1 MNEEINHRKYDHI
14 RIVRDDDST
23 DRGKSYFDAW
33 PLQHRALPE
42 IDLKE
47 IDPSTRFLGKPLSF
61 PLMISPMTGG
71 DHDLVRAINKNLAK
85 AAEATGVAM
94 AVGSQRVMITH
105 PAARESFALRPFAPK
120 TVLLANLGAVQF
132 NYGFGLR
139 ECQQALEVLGADG
152 LYLHLNPLQEAIQP
166 EGETDFR
173 GLADK
178 IGAIAAALPR
188 PLLLKEVGSGLSLRD
203 AEMAVARGIRY
214 IDVAGSGGTSWSRIE
229 HFRHRPGRS
238 SDGGRAGL
246 LFQDWGI
253 PTPDLLRQRS
263 PLRDRVTLIASG
275 GIRSGIDMAK
285 ALILGAS
292 LCGIAKPFLEPALR
306 SADEVIQLIEQ
317 LRKEF
322 VITLFLLGIRRLDE
336 LIGNESL
343 LA

>member
-1 MNEEINHRKYDHI
+1 MSEEINHRKYDHI
-14 RIVRDDDST
+14 RIIRADDST
-23 DRGKSYFDAW
+23 DRGKSYFDAI

-42 IDLKE
+42 IDMKE
-47 IDPSTRFLGKPLSF
+47 IDPSTRFLGKTLSF
-61 PLMISPMTGG
+61 PLLISPMTGG
-71 DHDLVRAINKNLAK
+71 DHDLVRAINKNLAR

-120 TVLLANLGAVQF
+120 TVLLANLGAVQL
-132 NYGFGLR
+132 NHDFGR
-139 ECQQALEVLGADG
+139 KECLQALEVLGADG

-166 EGETDFR
+166 EGDTNFR

-178 IGAIAAALPR
+178 IGALAAELPK
-188 PLLLKEVGSGLSLRD
+188 PLLLKEVGSGISFRD
-203 AEMAVARGIRY
+203 AEMAAARGIRY

-229 HFRHRPGRS
+229 HFRQHPGRG

-253 PTPDLLRQRS
+253 PTPDLLRDLA

-275 GIRSGIDMAK
+275 GIRSGIDMVK
-285 ALILGAS
+285 AMVLGAS

-306 SADEVIQLIEQ
+306 STDEVIQLIEQ

-322 VITLFLLGIRRLDE
+322 IITLFLLGIRRPEE

-343 LA
+343 LV

>member
-1 MNEEINHRKYDHI
+1 MSKEINHRKFDHI

-23 DRGKSYFDAW
+23 DRGKSYFDTW
-33 PLQHRALPE
+33 PLLHRALPE
-42 IDLKE
+42 IALKE
-47 IDPSTRFLGKPLSF
+47 IDPSMRFLGKSLSF
-61 PLMISPMTGG
+61 PLLISPMTGG
-71 DHDLVRAINKNLAK
+71 DHDLVRAINKNLAL

-105 PAARESFALRPFAPK
+105 PAARESFALRPFAPG
-120 TVLLANLGAVQF
+120 TVLLANLGAVQL
-132 NYGFGLR
+132 NYGFGLP
-139 ECQQALEVLGADG
+139 ECLQALEVLSADG

-178 IGAIAAALPR
+178 IGAIAAALPK
-188 PLLLKEVGSGLSLRD
+188 PLLLKEVGAGISLRD
-203 AEMAVARGIRY
+203 AEMASARGIRY

-229 HFRHRPGRS
+229 HFRHHPGCS
-238 SDGGRAGL
+238 KDGGRAGL

-253 PTPDLLRQRS
+253 PTPDLLMQLA

-285 ALILGAS
+285 AMILGAS

-322 VITLFLLGIRRLDE
+322 IITLFLLGVRRLDE